1 MRSKSDCHL
10 HKTKPRSVFPANRNK
25 DSSSFF
31 SLPAEDFFSKKLQI
45 FSPEETAKKNLHP
58 DEESVSFFSI
68 NGGWGKKSEF
78 KDHNRIIRRQG
89 PLACR
94 TTVLSRAQDTLACP
108 VSSGRRIKRRSEGS
122 PSHVRTTDRFLRGT
136 VSGQSRPQASAPGES
151 NT

>member
-68 NGGWGKKSEF
+68 NGGWGKNLNLK
-78 KDHNRIIRRQG
+78 IITESSDVKGLLHVGQRSYLV
-89 PLACR
+89 PR
-94 TTVLSRAQDTLACP
+94 TPSPGLSHR
-108 VSSGRRIKRRSEGS
+108 EG
-122 PSHVRTTDRFLRGT
+122 
-136 VSGQSRPQASAPGES
+136 E
-151 NT
+151 